1 MDNLHLLKM
10 EKSLSLMDTIFVLF
24 LFCSQ
29 LRLSSVSVV
38 FDSNVSL
45 NDFALLS
52 LMSFPVDFMRME
64 KSVLLIDAVCV
75 LFLLS
80 SPYKLSSVS
89 VVFKFS
95 ASLNDAAPV

>member
-1 MDNLHLLKM
+1 
-10 EKSLSLMDTIFVLF
+10 MDTICVLF

-45 NDFALLS
+45 TDVALLS

-64 KSVLLIDAVCV
+64 SVDC
-75 LFLLS
+75 
-80 SPYKLSSVS
+80 
-89 VVFKFS
+89 
-95 ASLNDAAPV
+95 